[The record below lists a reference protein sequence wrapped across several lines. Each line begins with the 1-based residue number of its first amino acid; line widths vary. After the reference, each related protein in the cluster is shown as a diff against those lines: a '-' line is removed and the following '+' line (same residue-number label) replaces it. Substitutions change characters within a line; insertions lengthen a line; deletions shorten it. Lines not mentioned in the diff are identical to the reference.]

1 MLIDEIKQR
10 MNLKGITQ
18 VQLANKMYV
27 SNVSINRWM
36 KGKVSPKLD
45 YIEEIA
51 DILGCDIVLKVRES
65 DE

>member
-1 MLIDEIKQR
+1 M
-10 MNLKGITQ
+10 TQ
-18 VQLANKMYV
+18 VQLADKMYV

-36 KGKVSPKLD
+36 KGKISPKLD
-45 YIEEIA
+45 YLEEIA